1 MVGGKMYMREINP
14 MLQVVIATCC
24 KNTES
29 LGSIMQR
36 TRDN

>member
-1 MVGGKMYMREINP
+1 MVGSKMYIREINP
-14 MLQVVIATCC
+14 MLQVVIATFW

-36 TRDN
+36 ARDN

>member
-1 MVGGKMYMREINP
+1 MGNKMYIREINP
-14 MLQVVIATCC
+14 MLQVVIATGW

-29 LGSIMQR
+29 LGSIMQK

>member
-1 MVGGKMYMREINP
+1 MGSKMYIKEINP
-14 MLQVVIATCC
+14 MLQLVIATGW

-29 LGSIMQR
+29 LCSIMQK